1 MGAGV
6 KRLVVDLERAEVTVD
21 PETPEART
29 LALGSAEGFDA
40 VSRAWL
46 RAGWDAKHVYSFTWL
61 GRPMIQLP
69 EDMVRLQEVIAA
81 VRPDVI
87 VETGIAHGGSTVFH
101 AGLCRLLGRG
111 RVVAVDVEI
120 RAHNRA
126 ALEAHPLRSLFTLLE
141 GSSIDPLIV
150 DRVKAEIRPGESVM
164 VLLDSAHGKAHVRA
178 ELEAYGPL
186 VTPGSWIVAMD
197 GIMGEVAGAP
207 RTRPEWSWD
216 NPRQAAAE
224 FARAHPEF
232 ELTTPAFAFN
242 EGTVER
248 PITYWPGGWLRRCP

>member
-1 MGAGV
+1 
-6 KRLVVDLERAEVTVD
+6 
-21 PETPEART
+21 
-29 LALGSAEGFDA
+29 
-40 VSRAWL
+40 
-46 RAGWDAKHVYSFTWL
+46 
-61 GRPMIQLP
+61 
-69 EDMVRLQEVIAA
+69 VIAA

-126 ALEAHPLRSLFTLLE
+126 ALEAHPLRTLFTLIE
-141 GSSIDPLIV
+141 GSSIDPRIV

-224 FARAHPEF
+224 FAQAHPEF

-248 PITYWPGGWLRRCP
+248 PITYWPGGWLRRRP

>member
-1 MGAGV
+1 V
-6 KRLVVDLERAEVTVD
+6 KRLTIDLERGEVTVD
-21 PETPEART
+21 PEAPQART
-29 LALGSAEGFDA
+29 FALGSAEGFAA
-40 VSRAWL
+40 VSQAWL

-61 GRPMIQLP
+61 GRPMVQLP

-101 AGLCRLLGRG
+101 AGLCRLLGKG

-120 RAHNRA
+120 RPHNRA
-126 ALEAHPLRSLFTLLE
+126 ALEAHPLRPLFTLIE
-141 GSSIDPLIV
+141 GSSIDPLTIGQ
-150 DRVKAEIRPGESVM
+150 VKEQVRAGETVM
-164 VLLDSAHGKAHVRA
+164 VFLDSAHGKAHVRA

-216 NPRQAAAE
+216 NPREAAAE

-242 EGTVER
+242 EGTVDR
-248 PITYWPGGWLRRCP
+248 PTTYWPGGWLRRRG